1 MTEKIDK
8 YKVQAALVRSFF
20 DAFSHGVIES
30 QVEDPKEKTTPQSVK
45 KLMLEHYE
53 HIAPA
58 FFDTMFFPLAAMN
71 YKYEDIAALACEAQ
85 QRGDDMMALVRTACG
100 DEAYYNAMVEEYKR
114 NFSMLLAGRYLSNAD
129 HLEGYVRK
137 AEDETEASVD
147 SDRAIELT
155 VRVVMFAYVRGLRQT
170 GEDARSDRSVHLGQV
185 HPLGENARSDR
196 SVHLRQVHPLGENA
210 RSDRSVHL
218 GQVHPLRG
226 ATLFRLMLD
235 AMNILLLDEA
245 VDFADEEA
253 ADLASL
259 FLKVCKTQ
267 HNFTVMTDEMD
278 RTYSE
283 LMKE

>member
-71 YKYEDIAALACEAQ
+71 YKYEDIAALAREAQ

-100 DEAYYNAMVEEYKR
+100 NEAYYNAMVEEYKR

-129 HLEGYVRK
+129 HLEGYMRK
-137 AEDETEASVD
+137 AEAETEASVD

-170 GEDARSDRSVHLGQV
+170 GESARSDRSVHLGQV
-185 HPLGENARSDR
+185 HPLGED
-196 SVHLRQVHPLGENA
+196 A

-245 VDFADEEA
+245 VDFADAEA

-259 FLKVCKTQ
+259 FLKVCQTQ

>member
-20 DAFSHGVIES
+20 DAFSHGVIDS

-71 YKYEDIAALACEAQ
+71 YKYEDIAALAREAQ

-100 DEAYYNAMVEEYKR
+100 NDAYYNAMVEEYKR

-137 AEDETEASVD
+137 AEDETEALVD

-170 GEDARSDRSVHLGQV
+170 GEDARSDRSVHLRQV
-185 HPLGENARSDR
+185 HPLGKDARSDR
-196 SVHLRQVHPLGENA
+196 SVHLK
-210 RSDRSVHL
+210 
-218 GQVHPLRG
+218 QVHPLRG

-245 VDFADEEA
+245 VDFADAEA

-259 FLKVCKTQ
+259 FLKVCQTQ

>member
-1 MTEKIDK
+1 M
-8 YKVQAALVRSFF
+8 RSFF

-71 YKYEDIAALACEAQ
+71 YKYEDIAALAREAQ

-137 AEDETEASVD
+137 AEEETEASVD

-170 GEDARSDRSVHLGQV
+170 KKEGKQ
-185 HPLGENARSDR
+185 PN
-196 SVHLRQVHPLGENA
+196 Q
-210 RSDRSVHL
+210 
-218 GQVHPLRG
+218 

-245 VDFADEEA
+245 VDFADAEA

-259 FLKVCKTQ
+259 FLKVCQTQ

>member
-1 MTEKIDK
+1 M
-8 YKVQAALVRSFF
+8 VRSFF

-30 QVEDPKEKTTPQSVK
+30 QVEDRKEKTTPQSVK

-71 YKYEDIAALACEAQ
+71 YKYEDIAALAREAQ

-170 GEDARSDRSVHLGQV
+170 GESARFDK
-185 HPLGENARSDR
+185 
-196 SVHLRQVHPLGENA
+196 
-210 RSDRSVHL
+210 SVHL

-226 ATLFRLMLD
+226 ATLYRLMLD

-245 VDFADEEA
+245 VDFADAEA

-259 FLKVCKTQ
+259 FLKVCQTQ

-278 RTYSE
+278 HTYSE

>member
-1 MTEKIDK
+1 M
-8 YKVQAALVRSFF
+8 RSFF

-71 YKYEDIAALACEAQ
+71 YKYEDIAALAREAQ

-114 NFSMLLAGRYLSNAD
+114 NFSMLLAGKYLSNAD

-137 AEDETEASVD
+137 AKEETEASVD

-170 GEDARSDRSVHLGQV
+170 GESARF
-185 HPLGENARSDR
+185 
-196 SVHLRQVHPLGENA
+196 
-210 RSDRSVHL
+210 DRSVHL

-245 VDFADEEA
+245 VDFADAEA
-253 ADLASL
+253 TDLASL
-259 FLKVCKTQ
+259 FLKVCQTQ
-267 HNFTVMTDEMD
+267 HNFTVMTNEMD

>member
-71 YKYEDIAALACEAQ
+71 YKYEDIAALAREAQ

-100 DEAYYNAMVEEYKR
+100 NEAYYNAMVEEYKR

-170 GEDARSDRSVHLGQV
+170 GESARFDRSVHLGQV
-185 HPLGENARSDR
+185 HPLVEDARSDQ
-196 SVHLRQVHPLGENA
+196 SVHLR
-210 RSDRSVHL
+210 
-218 GQVHPLRG
+218 QVHPLRG

-245 VDFADEEA
+245 VDFADAEA

-259 FLKVCKTQ
+259 FLKVCQTQ

>member
-71 YKYEDIAALACEAQ
+71 YKYEDIAALAREAQ

-100 DEAYYNAMVEEYKR
+100 NEAYYNAMVEEYKR

-137 AEDETEASVD
+137 AEAETEASVD

-170 GEDARSDRSVHLGQV
+170 GEDARFDKSVHLGQV
-185 HPLGENARSDR
+185 HPLGEDARSDR
-196 SVHLRQVHPLGENA
+196 SVHLRQVQPN
-210 RSDRSVHL
+210 
-218 GQVHPLRG
+218 Q

-245 VDFADEEA
+245 VDFADAEA

-259 FLKVCKTQ
+259 FLKVCQTQ

>member
-1 MTEKIDK
+1 M
-8 YKVQAALVRSFF
+8 RSFF

-30 QVEDPKEKTTPQSVK
+30 QVEDRNEKTTPQLVK

-71 YKYEDIAALACEAQ
+71 YKYEDIAALAREAQ

-114 NFSMLLAGRYLSNAD
+114 NFSMLFAGKYLSNAD

-137 AEDETEASVD
+137 AKEETEASVD

-170 GEDARSDRSVHLGQV
+170 GESARFDRS
-185 HPLGENARSDR
+185 A
-196 SVHLRQVHPLGENA
+196 HLR
-210 RSDRSVHL
+210 
-218 GQVHPLRG
+218 QVHPLRG

-235 AMNILLLDEA
+235 AMNVLLLDEA
-245 VDFADEEA
+245 VDFADAEA
-253 ADLASL
+253 SDLASL
-259 FLKVCKTQ
+259 FLKVCQTQ

>member
-1 MTEKIDK
+1 M
-8 YKVQAALVRSFF
+8 RSFF

-58 FFDTMFFPLAAMN
+58 FFNTMFFPLAAMN
-71 YKYEDIAALACEAQ
+71 YKYEDIAALAREAQ

-100 DEAYYNAMVEEYKR
+100 NEAYYNAMVEEYKR

-170 GEDARSDRSVHLGQV
+170 GEGARFDRSVHLGQV
-185 HPLGENARSDR
+185 HPLGENARSDQ
-196 SVHLRQVHPLGENA
+196 SVYLRQVQPN
-210 RSDRSVHL
+210 
-218 GQVHPLRG
+218 Q

-245 VDFADEEA
+245 VDFADAEA

-259 FLKVCKTQ
+259 FLKVCQTQ

>member
-30 QVEDPKEKTTPQSVK
+30 QVEDRKEKTTPQSVK

-71 YKYEDIAALACEAQ
+71 YKYEDIAALAREAQ

-114 NFSMLLAGRYLSNAD
+114 NFSMLLAGKYLSNAD

-137 AEDETEASVD
+137 AKEETEASVD

-170 GEDARSDRSVHLGQV
+170 KKEGKQ
-185 HPLGENARSDR
+185 PN
-196 SVHLRQVHPLGENA
+196 Q
-210 RSDRSVHL
+210 
-218 GQVHPLRG
+218 

-245 VDFADEEA
+245 VDFADAEA

-259 FLKVCKTQ
+259 FLKVCQTQ

>member
-71 YKYEDIAALACEAQ
+71 YKYEDIAALAREAQ

-137 AEDETEASVD
+137 AEAETEASVD

-170 GEDARSDRSVHLGQV
+170 GEDARFDKSVHLGQV
-185 HPLGENARSDR
+185 HPLGEDARSDR
-196 SVHLRQVHPLGENA
+196 SVHLRQVQPN
-210 RSDRSVHL
+210 
-218 GQVHPLRG
+218 Q

-245 VDFADEEA
+245 VDFADAEA

-259 FLKVCKTQ
+259 FLKVCQTQ

>member
-1 MTEKIDK
+1 M
-8 YKVQAALVRSFF
+8 RSFF

-71 YKYEDIAALACEAQ
+71 YKYEDIAALAREAQ

-100 DEAYYNAMVEEYKR
+100 NEAYYNAMVEEYKR

-170 GEDARSDRSVHLGQV
+170 KKDGMQ
-185 HPLGENARSDR
+185 PN
-196 SVHLRQVHPLGENA
+196 Q
-210 RSDRSVHL
+210 
-218 GQVHPLRG
+218 

-245 VDFADEEA
+245 VDFADAEA

-259 FLKVCKTQ
+259 FLKVCQTQ

>member
-1 MTEKIDK
+1 M
-8 YKVQAALVRSFF
+8 VRSFF

-30 QVEDPKEKTTPQSVK
+30 QVEDRKEKTTPQSVK

-71 YKYEDIAALACEAQ
+71 YKYEDIAALAREAQ

-114 NFSMLLAGRYLSNAD
+114 NFSMLLAGKYISNTD

-137 AEDETEASVD
+137 AKEETEASVD

-170 GEDARSDRSVHLGQV
+170 GESARFDRLVHLGQV
-185 HPLGENARSDR
+185 HPQQEDARFDR
-196 SVHLRQVHPLGENA
+196 SAHLRQVH
-210 RSDRSVHL
+210 S
-218 GQVHPLRG
+218 LRG
-226 ATLFRLMLD
+226 ATLYRLMLD

-245 VDFADEEA
+245 VDFADAEA
-253 ADLASL
+253 SDLASL
-259 FLKVCKTQ
+259 FLKVCQTQ
-267 HNFTVMTDEMD
+267 YNFTVMTNEMD

>member
-1 MTEKIDK
+1 M
-8 YKVQAALVRSFF
+8 RSFF

-30 QVEDPKEKTTPQSVK
+30 QVEDRNEKTTPQSVK

-58 FFDTMFFPLAAMN
+58 FFDIMFFPLAAMN
-71 YKYEDIAALACEAQ
+71 YKYEEIAALAREAQ

-100 DEAYYNAMVEEYKR
+100 NEAYYNAMVEEYKR
-114 NFSMLLAGRYLSNAD
+114 NFSMLLAGKYLSNAD

-137 AEDETEASVD
+137 AKEETEASVD

-170 GEDARSDRSVHLGQV
+170 GKGARFDRSAHLGQV
-185 HPLGENARSDR
+185 HPLGEGACFDR
-196 SVHLRQVHPLGENA
+196 SAHLRQVHL
-210 RSDRSVHL
+210 
-218 GQVHPLRG
+218 LRG

-245 VDFADEEA
+245 VDFADAEA

-259 FLKVCKTQ
+259 FLKVCQTQ
-267 HNFTVMTDEMD
+267 HNFTVMTNEMD

>member
-1 MTEKIDK
+1 M
-8 YKVQAALVRSFF
+8 VRSFF

-30 QVEDPKEKTTPQSVK
+30 QVEDRKEKTTPQSVK

-71 YKYEDIAALACEAQ
+71 YKYEDIAALAREAQ

-114 NFSMLLAGRYLSNAD
+114 NFSMLLAGRHLSNAD
-129 HLEGYVRK
+129 HLEGYVRN
-137 AEDETEASVD
+137 AEETEASVD

-170 GEDARSDRSVHLGQV
+170 GESARFDRSAHLGQV
-185 HPLGENARSDR
+185 HPLGEDARFDR
-196 SVHLRQVHPLGENA
+196 SA
-210 RSDRSVHL
+210 HL

-235 AMNILLLDEA
+235 AMNILLLDKA
-245 VDFADEEA
+245 VDFADAEA

-259 FLKVCKTQ
+259 FLKVCQTQ

>member
-1 MTEKIDK
+1 M
-8 YKVQAALVRSFF
+8 RSFF

-30 QVEDPKEKTTPQSVK
+30 QVEDRKEKTAPQLVK
-45 KLMLEHYE
+45 KLMLEYYE

-58 FFDTMFFPLAAMN
+58 FFDIMFFPLAAMN
-71 YKYEDIAALACEAQ
+71 YKYEDIAALAREAQ

-114 NFSMLLAGRYLSNAD
+114 NFSMLLAGKYLSNAD

-137 AEDETEASVD
+137 AEEETEASID

-170 GEDARSDRSVHLGQV
+170 GESARFDRSVHLGQV
-185 HPLGENARSDR
+185 HPLGEDARFDR
-196 SVHLRQVHPLGENA
+196 SA
-210 RSDRSVHL
+210 HL

-245 VDFADEEA
+245 VDFADVEE

-259 FLKVCKTQ
+259 FLKVCQTQ
-267 HNFTVMTDEMD
+267 HNFTVMTNEMD

>member
-1 MTEKIDK
+1 M
-8 YKVQAALVRSFF
+8 RSFF

-30 QVEDPKEKTTPQSVK
+30 QVEDRKEKTTPQSVK

-71 YKYEDIAALACEAQ
+71 YKYEDIAALAREAQ
-85 QRGDDMMALVRTACG
+85 QRGDDMMALVRTACA
-100 DEAYYNAMVEEYKR
+100 DEVRYNAMVEEYKR
-114 NFSMLLAGRYLSNAD
+114 NFSMLLAGRHLSNAD

-137 AEDETEASVD
+137 AEEETEASVD

-170 GEDARSDRSVHLGQV
+170 KKEGKQ
-185 HPLGENARSDR
+185 PN
-196 SVHLRQVHPLGENA
+196 Q
-210 RSDRSVHL
+210 
-218 GQVHPLRG
+218 

-245 VDFADEEA
+245 VDFADAEA

-259 FLKVCKTQ
+259 FLKVCQTQ
-267 HNFTVMTDEMD
+267 HNFTVMTNEMD

>member
-30 QVEDPKEKTTPQSVK
+30 QVEDRKEKTTPQSVK
-45 KLMLEHYE
+45 KLMLEYYE

-58 FFDTMFFPLAAMN
+58 FFDIMFFPLAAMN
-71 YKYEDIAALACEAQ
+71 YKYEEIAALAREAQ

-100 DEAYYNAMVEEYKR
+100 NEAYYNAMVEEYKR
-114 NFSMLLAGRYLSNAD
+114 NFSMLLAGKYLSNAD

-137 AEDETEASVD
+137 AKEETEVLVD

-170 GEDARSDRSVHLGQV
+170 GESARFDRSVHLGQV
-185 HPLGENARSDR
+185 HPLGEGACSDR
-196 SVHLRQVHPLGENA
+196 SVHLR
-210 RSDRSVHL
+210 
-218 GQVHPLRG
+218 QVHPLRG

-245 VDFADEEA
+245 VDFADAEA

-259 FLKVCKTQ
+259 FLKVCQTQ

>member
-30 QVEDPKEKTTPQSVK
+30 QVEDQKEKTTPQSVK

-58 FFDTMFFPLAAMN
+58 FFDIMFFPLAAMN
-71 YKYEDIAALACEAQ
+71 YKYEDIAALAREAQ
-85 QRGDDMMALVRTACG
+85 QRGDDMMALVHMACG

-137 AEDETEASVD
+137 AEEETEASVD

-170 GEDARSDRSVHLGQV
+170 KKEGKQ
-185 HPLGENARSDR
+185 PN
-196 SVHLRQVHPLGENA
+196 Q
-210 RSDRSVHL
+210 
-218 GQVHPLRG
+218 

-245 VDFADEEA
+245 VDFADAEA

-259 FLKVCKTQ
+259 FLKVCQTQ

>member
-71 YKYEDIAALACEAQ
+71 YKYEDIAALAREAQ

-100 DEAYYNAMVEEYKR
+100 NEAYYNALVEEYKR

-137 AEDETEASVD
+137 AEAETEASVD
-147 SDRAIELT
+147 TDRAIELT

-185 HPLGENARSDR
+185 HPLGEDARSDQ
-196 SVHLRQVHPLGENA
+196 SVHLR
-210 RSDRSVHL
+210 
-218 GQVHPLRG
+218 QVHPLRG

-245 VDFADEEA
+245 VDFADAEA

-259 FLKVCKTQ
+259 FLKVCQTQ

>member
-1 MTEKIDK
+1 M
-8 YKVQAALVRSFF
+8 RSFF

-30 QVEDPKEKTTPQSVK
+30 QVEDRNEKTTPQSVK

-58 FFDTMFFPLAAMN
+58 FFDIMFFPLAAMN
-71 YKYEDIAALACEAQ
+71 YKYEDIAALAREAQ
-85 QRGDDMMALVRTACG
+85 KRGDDMMALVRTACG

-170 GEDARSDRSVHLGQV
+170 KKDGKQ
-185 HPLGENARSDR
+185 PN
-196 SVHLRQVHPLGENA
+196 Q
-210 RSDRSVHL
+210 
-218 GQVHPLRG
+218 

-245 VDFADEEA
+245 VDFADAEA

-259 FLKVCKTQ
+259 FLKVCQTQ

>member
-1 MTEKIDK
+1 M
-8 YKVQAALVRSFF
+8 RSFF

-30 QVEDPKEKTTPQSVK
+30 QVEDRNEKTTPQSVK

-71 YKYEDIAALACEAQ
+71 YKYEDIAALAREAQ

-100 DEAYYNAMVEEYKR
+100 NEAYYNAMVEEYKR
-114 NFSMLLAGRYLSNAD
+114 NFSMLLAGKYLSNAD

-137 AEDETEASVD
+137 AKEETEASVD

-170 GEDARSDRSVHLGQV
+170 GESARF
-185 HPLGENARSDR
+185 
-196 SVHLRQVHPLGENA
+196 
-210 RSDRSVHL
+210 DRSVHL

-245 VDFADEEA
+245 VDFADAEA

-259 FLKVCKTQ
+259 FLKVCQTQ
-267 HNFTVMTDEMD
+267 HNFTVMTNEMD

>member
-1 MTEKIDK
+1 M
-8 YKVQAALVRSFF
+8 VRSFF

-30 QVEDPKEKTTPQSVK
+30 QVEDRKEKTTPQSVK

-58 FFDTMFFPLAAMN
+58 FFDIMFFPLAAMN
-71 YKYEDIAALACEAQ
+71 YKYEEIAALAREAQ

-100 DEAYYNAMVEEYKR
+100 NEAYYNAMVEEYKR
-114 NFSMLLAGRYLSNAD
+114 NFSMLLAGKYLSNAD

-137 AEDETEASVD
+137 AKEETEASVD

-185 HPLGENARSDR
+185 HPLGEGARF
-196 SVHLRQVHPLGENA
+196 
-210 RSDRSVHL
+210 DRSVHL

-245 VDFADEEA
+245 VDFADAEA

-259 FLKVCKTQ
+259 FLKVCQTQ
-267 HNFTVMTDEMD
+267 HNFTVMTNEMD

>member
-30 QVEDPKEKTTPQSVK
+30 QVEDRKEKTTPQSVK

-71 YKYEDIAALACEAQ
+71 YKYEDIAALAREAQ

-137 AEDETEASVD
+137 AEAETEASVD

-170 GEDARSDRSVHLGQV
+170 GDGACFDKSAHLGQV
-185 HPLGENARSDR
+185 HPQQEDARFDR
-196 SVHLRQVHPLGENA
+196 SA
-210 RSDRSVHL
+210 HL

-245 VDFADEEA
+245 VDFADAEA
-253 ADLASL
+253 TDLASL
-259 FLKVCKTQ
+259 FLKVCQTQ
-267 HNFTVMTDEMD
+267 HNFTVMTNEMD

>member
-1 MTEKIDK
+1 M
-8 YKVQAALVRSFF
+8 RSFF

-71 YKYEDIAALACEAQ
+71 YKYEDIAALAREAQ

-137 AEDETEASVD
+137 AKEETEASVD

-170 GEDARSDRSVHLGQV
+170 GDGARFDRS
-185 HPLGENARSDR
+185 A
-196 SVHLRQVHPLGENA
+196 HLR
-210 RSDRSVHL
+210 
-218 GQVHPLRG
+218 QVHPLRG

-245 VDFADEEA
+245 VDFADAEA

-259 FLKVCKTQ
+259 FLKVCQTQ

>member
-1 MTEKIDK
+1 M
-8 YKVQAALVRSFF
+8 RSFF

-71 YKYEDIAALACEAQ
+71 YKYEDIAALAREAQ

-100 DEAYYNAMVEEYKR
+100 NEAYYNAMVEEYKR

-137 AEDETEASVD
+137 AEAETEASVD

-170 GEDARSDRSVHLGQV
+170 GEDARFDKSVHLGQV
-185 HPLGENARSDR
+185 HPLGEDARSDR
-196 SVHLRQVHPLGENA
+196 SVHLRQVQPN
-210 RSDRSVHL
+210 
-218 GQVHPLRG
+218 Q

-245 VDFADEEA
+245 VDFADAEA

-259 FLKVCKTQ
+259 FLKVCQTQ

-278 RTYSE
+278 RTYSK

>member
-1 MTEKIDK
+1 MTKKIDK

-30 QVEDPKEKTTPQSVK
+30 QMEDRNEKTTPQSVK

-71 YKYEDIAALACEAQ
+71 YKYEDIAALAREAQ

-137 AEDETEASVD
+137 AKEETEASVD

-170 GEDARSDRSVHLGQV
+170 GE
-185 HPLGENARSDR
+185 NARSDR

-210 RSDRSVHL
+210 RSDRSARL
-218 GQVHPLRG
+218 RQVHPLRG
-226 ATLFRLMLD
+226 ATLFRLMLN

-245 VDFADEEA
+245 VDFADAEA

-259 FLKVCKTQ
+259 FLKVCQTQ
-267 HNFTVMTDEMD
+267 HNFTVMTNEMD

>member
-1 MTEKIDK
+1 M
-8 YKVQAALVRSFF
+8 VRSFF

-71 YKYEDIAALACEAQ
+71 YKYEDIVALAREAQ

-100 DEAYYNAMVEEYKR
+100 NEAYYNAMVEEYKR
-114 NFSMLLAGRYLSNAD
+114 NFSMLLAGKYLSNAD

-137 AEDETEASVD
+137 AKEETEASVD

-170 GEDARSDRSVHLGQV
+170 GEDARFDRS
-185 HPLGENARSDR
+185 A
-196 SVHLRQVHPLGENA
+196 
-210 RSDRSVHL
+210 HL

-245 VDFADEEA
+245 VDFADAEA
-253 ADLASL
+253 TDLASL
-259 FLKVCKTQ
+259 FLKVCQTQ

>member
-1 MTEKIDK
+1 M
-8 YKVQAALVRSFF
+8 RSFF

-30 QVEDPKEKTTPQSVK
+30 QVEDRNEKTTPQSVK

-53 HIAPA
+53 HIAPT

-71 YKYEDIAALACEAQ
+71 YKYEEIAALAREAQ

-114 NFSMLLAGRYLSNAD
+114 NFSMLLAGKHLSNAD

-137 AEDETEASVD
+137 AKEETEASVD

-170 GEDARSDRSVHLGQV
+170 REGARF
-185 HPLGENARSDR
+185 
-196 SVHLRQVHPLGENA
+196 
-210 RSDRSVHL
+210 DRSVHL

-226 ATLFRLMLD
+226 ATLYRLMLD

-245 VDFADEEA
+245 VDFADAEA

-259 FLKVCKTQ
+259 FLKVCQTQ

>member
-1 MTEKIDK
+1 M
-8 YKVQAALVRSFF
+8 RSFF

-71 YKYEDIAALACEAQ
+71 YKYEDIAALAREAQ

-129 HLEGYVRK
+129 HLEGFVRK
-137 AEDETEASVD
+137 AKEETEASVD

-170 GEDARSDRSVHLGQV
+170 GEDARSDQ
-185 HPLGENARSDR
+185 
-196 SVHLRQVHPLGENA
+196 SVHLRQVHPLGEDA

-245 VDFADEEA
+245 VDFADAEA

-259 FLKVCKTQ
+259 FLKVCQTQ

>member
-30 QVEDPKEKTTPQSVK
+30 QVEDRNEKTTPQSVK

-71 YKYEDIAALACEAQ
+71 YKYEDIAALAREAQ

-114 NFSMLLAGRYLSNAD
+114 NFSMLLAGKYLSNAD
-129 HLEGYVRK
+129 HLEGYVRN
-137 AEDETEASVD
+137 AEETEASVD

-170 GEDARSDRSVHLGQV
+170 GESARFDRSAHLGQV
-185 HPLGENARSDR
+185 HPLGEGARF
-196 SVHLRQVHPLGENA
+196 
-210 RSDRSVHL
+210 DRSVHL

-245 VDFADEEA
+245 VDFADAEA
-253 ADLASL
+253 SDLASL
-259 FLKVCKTQ
+259 FLKVCQTQ
-267 HNFTVMTDEMD
+267 HNFTVMTNEMD

>member
-1 MTEKIDK
+1 M
-8 YKVQAALVRSFF
+8 VRSFF

-30 QVEDPKEKTTPQSVK
+30 QVEYPKEKTTPQSVK

-71 YKYEDIAALACEAQ
+71 YKYEDIAALAREAQ

-100 DEAYYNAMVEEYKR
+100 NEAYYNAMVEEYKR

-170 GEDARSDRSVHLGQV
+170 GEDARFDKSVHLGQV
-185 HPLGENARSDR
+185 HPLGEDARSDR
-196 SVHLRQVHPLGENA
+196 SVHLRQVQPN
-210 RSDRSVHL
+210 
-218 GQVHPLRG
+218 Q

-245 VDFADEEA
+245 VDFADAEA

-259 FLKVCKTQ
+259 FLKVCQTQ

>member
-20 DAFSHGVIES
+20 DAFSHGVIDS

-71 YKYEDIAALACEAQ
+71 YKYEDIAALAREAQ

-137 AEDETEASVD
+137 AEDETEALVD

-185 HPLGENARSDR
+185 HPLGEDARSD
-196 SVHLRQVHPLGENA
+196 Q
-210 RSDRSVHL
+210 SVHL

-245 VDFADEEA
+245 VDFADAEA

-259 FLKVCKTQ
+259 FLKVCQTQ

>member
-1 MTEKIDK
+1 M
-8 YKVQAALVRSFF
+8 RSFF

-71 YKYEDIAALACEAQ
+71 YKYEDIAALAREAQ

-100 DEAYYNAMVEEYKR
+100 NEAYYNAMVEEYKR

-137 AEDETEASVD
+137 AEAETEASVD

-170 GEDARSDRSVHLGQV
+170 GEDARSDQ
-185 HPLGENARSDR
+185 
-196 SVHLRQVHPLGENA
+196 
-210 RSDRSVHL
+210 SVHL

-245 VDFADEEA
+245 VDFADAEA

-259 FLKVCKTQ
+259 FLKVCQTQ

>member
-1 MTEKIDK
+1 M
-8 YKVQAALVRSFF
+8 RSFF

-30 QVEDPKEKTTPQSVK
+30 QVEDRKEKTTPQSVK

-58 FFDTMFFPLAAMN
+58 FFDIMFFPLAAMN
-71 YKYEDIAALACEAQ
+71 YKYEEIAALAREAQ

-100 DEAYYNAMVEEYKR
+100 NEAYYNAMVEEYKR
-114 NFSMLLAGRYLSNAD
+114 NFSMLLAGKYLSNAD

-137 AEDETEASVD
+137 AKEETEASVD

-185 HPLGENARSDR
+185 HPLGEGARFDR
-196 SVHLRQVHPLGENA
+196 SA
-210 RSDRSVHL
+210 HL

-245 VDFADEEA
+245 VDFADAEA
-253 ADLASL
+253 SDLASL
-259 FLKVCKTQ
+259 FLKVCQTQ

>member
-71 YKYEDIAALACEAQ
+71 YKYEDIAALAREAQ
-85 QRGDDMMALVRTACG
+85 KRGDDMMALVRTACG

-170 GEDARSDRSVHLGQV
+170 KKDGKQ
-185 HPLGENARSDR
+185 PN
-196 SVHLRQVHPLGENA
+196 Q
-210 RSDRSVHL
+210 
-218 GQVHPLRG
+218 

-245 VDFADEEA
+245 VDFADAEA

-259 FLKVCKTQ
+259 FLKVCQTQ